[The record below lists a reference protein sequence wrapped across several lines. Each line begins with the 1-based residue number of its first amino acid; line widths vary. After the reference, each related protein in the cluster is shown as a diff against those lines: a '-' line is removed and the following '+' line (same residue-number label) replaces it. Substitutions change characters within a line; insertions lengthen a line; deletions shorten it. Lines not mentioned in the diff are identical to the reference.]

1 AKMLLTPKTAE
12 FDYVIIDQPPT
23 VGLLNLMSLISVREA
38 IIPVQTTFLSMEGLA
53 AMVRFI
59 YQINATVNP
68 DLKITGIIPT
78 FYNRSTRLSH
88 EVHLEMEKNFGKNL
102 VLPPI
107 RQNVSI
113 AEAPGFGE
121 CIFKYASN
129 SIGASDY
136 RALVDVIDEGPAK

>member
-1 AKMLLTPKTAE
+1 
-12 FDYVIIDQPPT
+12 
-23 VGLLNLMSLISVREA
+23 
-38 IIPVQTTFLSMEGLA
+38 
-53 AMVRFI
+53 
-59 YQINATVNP
+59 P

-88 EVHLEMEKNFGKNL
+88 EVHLEMEKNFGKDL

-121 CIFKYASN
+121 CIFKYAPN
-129 SIGASDY
+129 SIGANDY
-136 RALVDVIDEGPAK
+136 RALVDVIDRGPVK